1 MRVGAARFGSGTALS
16 GLRPIVLNL
25 SLEGLIRIGDDGRA
39 EPRLAQDWSVGAN
52 GLSIRLRLKDGVKF
66 QDGSALSA
74 STVVNVLNTSLPRFM
89 GPLFDDI
96 DRIAAVGPNV
106 IEIHLRRVSPLVQEA
121 LEVQVRKPDDPSVGT
136 GPFSPVNAES
146 LSELRAHRDYHLGAP
161 AIDRI
166 VLSNY
171 PSVRA
176 AWADMLRDKVDMLY
190 EVSADALDLMEDA
203 KNVSL
208 YTFTRPY
215 QYMVVLNVRS
225 SKLRSIQVRR
235 ALNLAIDRAALVR
248 DAFDGHASPSAGPIW
263 PRHWAFRE
271 DFPTLASNPSAASTL
286 LSGINVG
293 QSAHREVP
301 LRFTCLVPPDYERVA
316 LVVQQQL
323 EAFGILMELRE
334 ASSDEAVRALS
345 SSDFEAVI
353 LDAIEG
359 PSIFRVYQ
367 WWHSGGSQNP
377 GALGSPTTDRAL
389 DRIRHAASEDEY
401 RAGVAAFQQ
410 TAIDDPPAIFLAWGQ
425 RARAVSRRFDVQTEQ
440 GRDVLTT
447 LRLWRP
453 VIDQRAASRN

>member
-1 MRVGAARFGSGTALS
+1 M
-16 GLRPIVLNL
+16 LNL
-25 SLEGLIRIGDDGRA
+25 SLEGLVRIGENGRA
-39 EPRLAQDWSVGAN
+39 EPRLAQDSSVAAD
-52 GLSIRLRLKDGVKF
+52 GLSIRIRLKDGVRF
-66 QDGSALSA
+66 QDGSALTA
-74 STVVNVLNTSLPRFM
+74 STVAKVLDTSLRAFM
-89 GPLFDDI
+89 GPVFDDI

-106 IEIHLRRVSPLVQEA
+106 IEIHLRRASPLVQEA
-121 LEVQVRKPDDPSVGT
+121 LEVQIRKPDNPAVGT

-161 AIDRI
+161 TIDRI

-190 EVSADALDLMEDA
+190 EVSIDALDLMREA

-225 SKLRSIQVRR
+225 SKLRSVEVRR
-235 ALNLAIDRAALVR
+235 ALNLAIDRVALVR

-263 PRHWAFRE
+263 PRHWTFRE
-271 DFPTLASNPSAASTL
+271 DFPKLAFNPSNAAAL
-286 LSGINVG
+286 LSGINIEP
-293 QSAHREVP
+293 SANRSVL

-316 LVVQQQL
+316 LVVKRQL
-323 EAFGILMELRE
+323 EAFGIVMELRE
-334 ASSDEAVRALS
+334 ASNDEAVRALS
-345 SSDFEAVI
+345 SPDFEAVI

-367 WWHSGGSQNP
+367 LWHSGGSQNP

-389 DRIRHAASEDEY
+389 DRIRHARSEDEY

-410 TAIDDPPAIFLAWGQ
+410 IAIDDPPAIFLAWGE
-425 RARAVSRRFDVQTEQ
+425 RARAVSRRFHVQTEQ

-453 VIDQRAASRN
+453 VVDQGTAGRN